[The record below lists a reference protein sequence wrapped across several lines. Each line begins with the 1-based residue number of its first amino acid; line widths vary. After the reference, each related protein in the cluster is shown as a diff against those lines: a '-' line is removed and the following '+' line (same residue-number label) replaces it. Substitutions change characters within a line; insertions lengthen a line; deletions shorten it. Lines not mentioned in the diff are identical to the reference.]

1 MNELLGPGRPIRK
14 FNPGT
19 FQSDEELSRQF
30 VVRERELGI
39 VLEVLHG
46 NVGAPSCQHVLLV
59 APRGLGK
66 TMLLARVAAEL
77 RTNREFSERLL
88 PVRFMEES
96 QEIFNMGDFWL
107 ETLFHLARE
116 IGKND
121 PESAREIRDTHA
133 DLAARWR
140 GKELEGHARAAALEA
155 TDRTGKQIVLMV
167 ENLQTLCGDVD
178 ADFGW
183 KLRKTLQSEPR
194 IILLATATSRF
205 KGLDNAKE
213 PFFELFRIIC
223 LEALD
228 TEECRRLWQVVS
240 GDTVSGREIRSLE
253 ILTGGNPRLLVIVA
267 GFAQH
272 RSLRQLMENLVSLID
287 DHTEYFRSHLAGFAK
302 TERRVYLSVIDLRQP
317 SSTGEIAA
325 RARMDV
331 RTVSTLLGRLV
342 NRGAVIV
349 EGRGKKRLYAAA
361 ERLYS
366 IYYKLRRERDEAA
379 VVRNMV
385 LFLVVFYT
393 DDEMTEMFVN
403 LNSEA
408 MQSSTIREGIERA
421 VAETPQLGKFFPN
434 MARSSIEKQSKQT
447 NIYDEVVERFGDSDA
462 PELQEQVAMA
472 LVNKGVRREQLGET
486 DAAIALYDEAVE
498 RFGDSDVPELQV
510 LVAMALFNKGVRRE
524 QLGETDAAIALYD
537 EVVER
542 FGDNEAP
549 ELQVLVAM
557 ALVNKGVRRGQL
569 GETDAAIAL
578 YDEVA
583 ERFGDSDAPE
593 LQVQVA
599 MALVNKGVTR
609 GQLGETDAAIALYDE
624 VAERFGDGEAPE
636 LQKQVAKALVNKGV
650 TRGQLGD
657 AEAEIAVYDEVAE
670 RFGDSDA
677 PELQEQ
683 VAKALVNKGVRRG
696 QLGETDAA
704 ITVYD
709 EVAERFGDGDAP
721 ELQEQVAMALVYKGV
736 TRGQLEETDAAIAV
750 YDEVVERFGDSDA
763 PELQEQVAKALFN
776 KGVTRGQLGDVEA
789 EIAVYDEVVERFG
802 DSDAPELQEQ
812 VAKVLFNKGVTRGQL
827 GETDAAIAVYDEVV
841 ERFGDSDAPELQEQ
855 VAKALFNKGVRR
867 GQLGETD
874 AAITVYDE
882 VAERFG
888 DGDAPELQEQV
899 AMALVYKGVTRGQ
912 LEETDAA
919 IAVYDE
925 VVERFGDSD
934 APELQKQVA
943 KALVNKGV
951 TRGQLEETE
960 AAIAVYDEVVE
971 RFGDSDAPELQEQ
984 VAKALVNKG
993 VTRGQ
998 LGETD
1003 AAIAV
1008 YDEVVERFGDSDA
1021 PELQVV
1027 VATALVNKGKV
1038 QIDLHHLEEALN
1050 TSEVLERKY
1059 SALIDDNAITFEW
1072 RAKWIKMKVSLA
1084 QGRRSDSMETFRSIY
1099 ASFVPGNRAMV
1110 RQMLDLIAVGALE
1123 RDLIDVLS
1131 SDRKKS
1137 DALEPLIV
1145 ALRQRIGETVRAPIE
1160 VLEIA
1165 QDVRQRIEEVEK
1177 AGGTTTS
1184 GRTK

>member
-1 MNELLGPGRPIRK
+1 MNELLGPRRQIRK

-39 VLEVLHG
+39 VLEILHG

-59 APRGLGK
+59 APRGRGK

-96 QEIFNMGDFWL
+96 QEIFNLGDFWL

-116 IGKND
+116 IGKSD

-133 DLAARWR
+133 DLAAQWR

-194 IILLATATSRF
+194 IILLATAASRF
-205 KGLDNAKE
+205 KGLDDAKE
-213 PFFELFRIIC
+213 PFFELFRILR
-223 LEALD
+223 LEPLD
-228 TEECRRLWQVVS
+228 TEECRRLWQMAS
-240 GDTVSGREIRSLE
+240 GDTVSEREIRPLE

-302 TERRVYLSVIDLRQP
+302 TERRVYLSVIDLWQP

-331 RTVSTLLGRLV
+331 RPVSTLLGRLV

-379 VVRNMV
+379 VVRNLI

-408 MQSSTIREGIERA
+408 MQLSTIREGIERA
-421 VAETPQLGKFFPN
+421 VTEIPKIGKFFPN
-434 MARSSIEKQSKQT
+434 MVQPYPGKSKQT
-447 NIYDEVVERFGDSDA
+447 TIHDEVAKRFGDSDAPELREKLAIELINKGMTKGRLGEADAAIVLFDEVVERFGDSDA
-462 PELQEQVAMA
+462 PELREQVARA
-472 LVNKGVRREQLGET
+472 LVNKGVAQGQLGEADVAIVLYDEVIERFGNSDAPELQEQVAKALFNMGVTRGQLGET

-498 RFGDSDVPELQV
+498 RFGDSD
-510 LVAMALFNKGVRRE
+510 
-524 QLGETDAAIALYD
+524 
-537 EVVER
+537 
-542 FGDNEAP
+542 AP
-549 ELQVLVAM
+549 ELQERVAK
-557 ALVNKGVRRGQL
+557 AL
-569 GETDAAIAL
+569 
-578 YDEVA
+578 
-583 ERFGDSDAPE
+583 F
-593 LQVQVA
+593 
-599 MALVNKGVTR
+599 NKGVTR
-609 GQLGETDAAIALYDE
+609 GQP
-624 VAERFGDGEAPE
+624 GEA
-636 LQKQVAKALVNKGV
+636 
-650 TRGQLGD
+650 
-657 AEAEIAVYDEVAE
+657 
-670 RFGDSDA
+670 
-677 PELQEQ
+677 
-683 VAKALVNKGVRRG
+683 
-696 QLGETDAA
+696 
-704 ITVYD
+704 
-709 EVAERFGDGDAP
+709 
-721 ELQEQVAMALVYKGV
+721 
-736 TRGQLEETDAAIAV
+736 DAAIAV
-750 YDEVVERFGDSDA
+750 YDEVVERFGDSDV
-763 PELQEQVAKALFN
+763 PELQESVAKALFN
-776 KGVTRGQLGDVEA
+776 KGVTRRQLGDA
-789 EIAVYDEVVERFG
+789 
-802 DSDAPELQEQ
+802 
-812 VAKVLFNKGVTRGQL
+812 
-827 GETDAAIAVYDEVV
+827 DAAIA
-841 ERFGDSDAPELQEQ
+841 L
-855 VAKALFNKGVRR
+855 
-867 GQLGETD
+867 
-874 AAITVYDE
+874 
-882 VAERFG
+882 
-888 DGDAPELQEQV
+888 
-899 AMALVYKGVTRGQ
+899 
-912 LEETDAA
+912 
-919 IAVYDE
+919 
-925 VVERFGDSD
+925 
-934 APELQKQVA
+934 
-943 KALVNKGV
+943 
-951 TRGQLEETE
+951 
-960 AAIAVYDEVVE
+960 
-971 RFGDSDAPELQEQ
+971 
-984 VAKALVNKG
+984 
-993 VTRGQ
+993 
-998 LGETD
+998 
-1003 AAIAV
+1003 

-1027 VATALVNKGKV
+1027 VATALVSKGEV
-1038 QIDLHHLEEALN
+1038 QIDLHHMEEALN
-1050 TSEVLERKY
+1050 ISEVLERKY
-1059 SALIDDNAITFEW
+1059 SALTDDNAITFEW
-1072 RAKWIKMKVSLA
+1072 RAKWIKMEVFLA
-1084 QGRRSDSMETFRSIY
+1084 QGKRSDCMETFRSIY

-1123 RDLIDVLS
+1123 RDLVDILS
-1131 SDRKKS
+1131 SDRRKS

-1165 QDVRQRIEEVEK
+1165 QDIRQRIEEVERSR
-1177 AGGTTTS
+1177 GTTTT